1 MMKKLLF
8 ISYVLLMSLALN
20 AQVGIGTT
28 SPNPAAILDIQS
40 DHAGL
45 LIPRIALTGADDTA
59 TIASPVK
66 GLIVYN
72 TAATSTISEG
82 FVFYDGSAW
91 VDLGWQLQGNYAGAN
106 SFIGTLNDVPLVLKA
121 ENRTLAT
128 LRPNGAV
135 SFGLNNTAVA
145 ANAFALGNGA
155 NAGGA
160 RSYAL
165 GFNSNASAADAFA
178 IGTNALANRANTIIL
193 GGASQNV
200 GIGTSDPQTK
210 FHLSGSFRFEDG
222 NQATGRVLTS
232 DANGNVSWQT
242 PAATSSSGSGWLL
255 TGNNLNGVTN
265 DGSTFLGSTTYN
277 DLFLKV
283 NNRQIGRFSPEGGIA
298 LGNDSNVISNNSVAI
313 GYSSE
318 ANQDAVALGYNADA
332 NGNESIAIGKNAVSN
347 FQNIAVGLGAQSSA
361 NNAIALG
368 NSTTATSQNSI
379 AIGTNAGTQQNES
392 IAVGA
397 DSDATGYRSLAVGY
411 NAQASGQNAIAI
423 GFNASAPNANTLI
436 LGSNANVGIGTN
448 NPQARLHLE
457 NSFRYVDGNQGVNRV
472 LTSDANGNATWQT
485 LAGGSGGT
493 DVYGEIYVGTGYR
506 LSDID
511 TRRRVVSFG
520 DTGPNKG
527 LNSLSNTRI
536 QTREVTGVYKFTYTI
551 NLYRRRDNGFLKFY
565 VAEYGTELRNSS
577 SFVDFNNDSEYVTIT
592 KSFLVNINDTYR
604 GFDLY
609 METIDTDDNDDWDDL
624 EILQGTSLRIELI
637 D

>member
-1 MMKKLLF
+1 MKTNLF
-8 ISYVLLMSLALN
+8 VLFFLCFFLTN
-20 AQVGIGTT
+20 YAQVGIGTT
-28 SPNPAAILDIQS
+28 DPNPAAILDIQS

-45 LIPRIALTGADDTA
+45 LIPRMALTGADDAA

-106 SFIGTLNDVPLVLKA
+106 SFIGTLNDVPLVFKA
-121 ENRTLAT
+121 ENKTIGF

-135 SFGLNNTAVA
+135 GFGLNSSATAMSS
-145 ANAFALGNGA
+145 FAIGNGA
-155 NAGGA
+155 ATNGS

-165 GFNSNASAADAFA
+165 GSGATTSAADAFA
-178 IGTNALANRANTIIL
+178 IGTNAVADRQNTVIL
-193 GGASQNV
+193 SGVNQNV
-200 GIGTSDPQTK
+200 GIGTSNPQAK

-222 NQATGRVLTS
+222 NQASGKVLTS
-232 DANGNVSWQT
+232 DANGTVSWQT
-242 PAATSSSGSGWLL
+242 PAATSGSGSGWLL

-298 LGNDSNVISNNSVAI
+298 LGSDSDVISNNSVAI

-332 NGNESIAIGKNAVSN
+332 NGNESIAIGKNSVSN
-347 FQNIAVGLGAQSSA
+347 FQNIAIGLNAQSSA
-361 NNAIALG
+361 NNAIAFG
-368 NSTTATSQNSI
+368 NGTTATSQNSI
-379 AIGTNAGTQQNES
+379 AIGNNAGTQQNES

-397 DSDATGYRSLAVGY
+397 DSDATGYRSLAIGY
-411 NAQASGQNAIAI
+411 NAQASGQNSAAI

-448 NPQARLHLE
+448 NPQARFHLE
-457 NSFRYVDGNQGVNRV
+457 NSFRYVDGNQDTGKV

-485 LAGGSGGT
+485 LAGGTGGT
-493 DVYGEIYVGTGYR
+493 DVYGEIYVGAGYR

-520 DTGPNKG
+520 ETGPNKG

-565 VAEYGTELRNSS
+565 VAEYGTELGNSS

-592 KSFLVNINDTYR
+592 KSFLVNINNTYR

-609 METIDTDDNDDWDDL
+609 METIDTDDNDEWDDL
-624 EILQGTSLRIELI
+624 EVLQGTSLSIELI

>member
-1 MMKKLLF
+1 M
-8 ISYVLLMSLALN
+8 
-20 AQVGIGTT
+20 GIGTT
-28 SPNPAAILDIQS
+28 DPNPAAILDIQS

-45 LIPRIALTGADDTA
+45 LIPRMALTGADDAA

-106 SFIGTLNDVPLVLKA
+106 SFIGTLNDVPLVFKA
-121 ENRTLAT
+121 ENKTIGF

-135 SFGLNNTAVA
+135 GFGLNSSATAMSS
-145 ANAFALGNGA
+145 FAIGNGA
-155 NAGGA
+155 ATNGS

-165 GFNSNASAADAFA
+165 GSGATTSAADAFA
-178 IGTNALANRANTIIL
+178 IGTNAVADRQNTVIL
-193 GGASQNV
+193 SGVNQNV
-200 GIGTSDPQTK
+200 GIGTSNPQAK

-222 NQATGRVLTS
+222 NQASGKVLTS
-232 DANGNVSWQT
+232 DANGTVSWQT
-242 PAATSSSGSGWLL
+242 PAATSGSGSGWLL

-298 LGNDSNVISNNSVAI
+298 LGSDSDVISNNSVAI

-332 NGNESIAIGKNAVSN
+332 NGNESIAIGKNSVSN
-347 FQNIAVGLGAQSSA
+347 FQNIAIGLNAQSSA
-361 NNAIALG
+361 NNAIAFG
-368 NSTTATSQNSI
+368 NGTTATSQNSI
-379 AIGTNAGTQQNES
+379 AIGNNAGTQQNES

-397 DSDATGYRSLAVGY
+397 DSDATGYRSLAIGY
-411 NAQASGQNAIAI
+411 NAQASGQNAAAI

-448 NPQARLHLE
+448 DPQARFHLE
-457 NSFRYVDGNQGVNRV
+457 NSFRYVDGNQDTGKV

-485 LAGGSGGT
+485 PSSSSGGL
-493 DVYGEIYVGTGYR
+493 DVYGEVYR
-506 LSDID
+506 SNSYQPSDID
-511 TRRRVVSFG
+511 VQGRSITFNQTS
-520 DTGPNKG
+520 PNNG
-527 LNSLSNTRI
+527 LNSLTTTGF
-536 QTREVTGVYKFTYTI
+536 QTANATGVYKLTYTVNI
-551 NLYRRRDNGFLKFY
+551 QRTSGTRFLKFT
-565 VAEYGTELRNSS
+565 VRENGSTLANSA
-577 SFVDFNNDSEYVTIT
+577 SFIDQNGDSVYITIT
-592 KSFLVNINDTYR
+592 KSFLVNITGTSR
-604 GFDLY
+604 SFDLY
-609 METIDTDDNDDWDDL
+609 METLDNSDNDEWDNLRIL
-624 EILQGTSLRIELI
+624 EGTSLRVELI